1 MTAHYRLN
9 SLAALACALTLA
21 ACGGGSS
28 SSSGGGTA
36 VTGPTT
42 STPPATVTADSG
54 APAAVGVTA
63 TDGLN
68 WFNYR
73 RQQMGLPVLA
83 RNAALDVAAQGHS
96 NYQRLNNTIT
106 HEQEAGKPG
115 FTGATQ
121 LDRMTAAGYLF
132 APRAGYAYGEVI
144 SATSDSSGFYMAEE
158 LIAAIYHRFVIFE
171 PRFKEAGGGAATASG
186 GYTYF
191 TTDFAANN
199 GYGPGIARGT
209 VAVYPFDNQTNVP
222 RNFFSDYE
230 MPDPVPGRNEV
241 GYPVSVHANIDATVT
256 VQSFT
261 VAPRGGAPLEAR
273 LLTFATDSDTT
284 RSVAAVI
291 PLAPLTSG
299 VYTATFAGQV
309 DGVQV
314 NKTWS
319 FTVR

>member
-1 MTAHYRLN
+1 MNATHRLTP
-9 SLAALACALTLA
+9 LAALACALSLA
-21 ACGGGSS
+21 ACGGGG
-28 SSSGGGTA
+28 SSSG
-36 VTGPTT
+36 
-42 STPPATVTADSG
+42 S
-54 APAAVGVTA
+54 PAAVVAPTTTIPASTVVEAGAPVAVGNTA
-63 TDGLN
+63 TDGLA

-73 RQQMGLPVLA
+73 RQQMGLPLLT
-83 RNAALDVAAQGHS
+83 RNTQLDVAAQGHS
-96 NYQRLNNTIT
+96 TYQKLNNTSSHDQI
-106 HEQEAGKPG
+106 AGLPG
-115 FTGATQ
+115 FTGASQ
-121 LDRMTAAGYLF
+121 LDRMTAAGYVF

-144 SATSDSSGFYMAEE
+144 SATSDPSGFYMAEE

-171 PRFKEAGGGAATASG
+171 PRFKEAGGGAATVSN

-199 GYGPGIARGT
+199 GYGPGIARGAL
-209 VAVYPFDNQTNVP
+209 VVYPFDNQTNVP

-230 MPDPVPGRNEV
+230 MPDPVPNRNEV
-241 GYPVSVHANIDATVT
+241 GYPVSVHANIDAVVT

-261 VAPRGGAPLEAR
+261 VAPRGGAPLETR
-273 LLTFATDSDTT
+273 LLSFSTDSDTA
-284 RSVAAVI
+284 RSAAAAI
-291 PLAPLTSG
+291 PLSPLTAG